1 MIPVTLRD
9 EPAHVLDPVYMVPD
23 PNGHN
28 IKLNSFKTIV
38 ALKSMIILQNL
49 ITTNHRKSGK
59 SKDDLKLT
67 DRTRCR
73 DYANP
78 VPCKGVLRA
87 VYMSPMGRVEILIK
101 NCLRLH
107 EKRASLP
114 RRDLTIVYPR
124 SRVVGLEISQ
134 S

>member
-59 SKDDLKLT
+59 SKDD
-67 DRTRCR
+67 RTRCR

-78 VPCKGVLRA
+78 VPCKRGLK
-87 VYMSPMGRVEILIK
+87 G
-101 NCLRLH
+101 CLH
-107 EKRASLP
+107 EPYRE
-114 RRDLTIVYPR
+114 
-124 SRVVGLEISQ
+124 G
-134 S
+134 